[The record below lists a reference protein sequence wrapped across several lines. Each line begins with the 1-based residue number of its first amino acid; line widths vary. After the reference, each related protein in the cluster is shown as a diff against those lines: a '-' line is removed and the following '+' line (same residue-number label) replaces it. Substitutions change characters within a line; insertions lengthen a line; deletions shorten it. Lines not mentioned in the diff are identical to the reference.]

1 MDEQVTAAMARW
13 PDVPAV
19 YGWLSLTES
28 GQWRLHPAGD
38 ALRHP
43 RSSGESIT
51 SPQILA
57 FIDRNYAADE
67 HGQWYFQNGPQRVYL
82 RLDAAPF
89 IVQTVLDPAS
99 GRLRLRTHTGLDI
112 RRLTALYLD
121 EHGRLYAA
129 TDRGAALVAGR
140 DIPALLDALTVTG
153 IVEPQAGQDNPAT
166 AGAGSGSGTGSS
178 AGSGAGSS
186 AGSGAGAGAG
196 ADTIGR
202 SNATP
207 TTEGGAEIEEALA
220 RCSEH
225 GATVMLAAPG
235 VEGFPSD
242 PIPLRH
248 APQASLESTLGFQ
261 RRPAPPS
268 AA

>member
-1 MDEQVTAAMARW
+1 MDSQVTAAMAKW

-19 YGWLSLTES
+19 YGWLSLAES

-38 ALRHP
+38 ALQQP
-43 RSSGESIT
+43 RSPGEPIT

-153 IVEPQAGQDNPAT
+153 IVEPQTGQNNPAT
-166 AGAGSGSGTGSS
+166 AGAGSGSGS
-178 AGSGAGSS
+178 
-186 AGSGAGAGAG
+186 GAGAG

-202 SNATP
+202 SNAPP
-207 TTEGGAEIEEALA
+207 TTAGGAEIEEALA
-220 RCSEH
+220 RCSAH
-225 GATVMLAAPG
+225 GATVMLTAPG
-235 VEGFPSD
+235 VDGFPSN

-248 APQASLESTLGFQ
+248 APHASLESTLGFR